1 MSNNQ
6 WVCEKATGKWMMGF
20 RDPAIF
26 LTDPVNYGLV
36 DLGAGAPWP
45 DPVFERWDAVL
56 LRRPATAAEILDAQN
71 EAAAK
76 TAVLTSRQK
85 DILAMCAVVV
95 RAKGLAAWNAMT
107 LQQKKDATFA
117 EADVWRDMRVWA
129 ETNL

>member
-1 MSNNQ
+1 MADVAGRLDRALRAAGVAIVGVSIGDPAT
-6 WVCEKATGKWMMGF
+6 KATWKVQPPTLQAQAQPTIDAF
-20 RDPAIF
+20 DPNAQSVI
-26 LTDPVNYGLV
+26 
-36 DLGAGAPWP
+36 
-45 DPVFERWDAVL
+45 DAEL
-56 LRRPATAAEILDAQN
+56 TAA
-71 EAAAK
+71 
-76 TAVLTSRQK
+76 AVLTSREK